1 MVRIMNGKRKS
12 ILDKLYSYDKKNNA
26 YVIEVSL
33 DKYEDIYN
41 EWDPTPFKKRDIE
54 PEFVD
59 YLLDSSYDIP
69 FKYNLDIKLYLPQN
83 KYDERKEKNVKSAL
97 KSYFNYMLDRNKKH
111 LFDTIA
117 RCARSFVIALILLS
131 FCYIVN
137 SSRRGNDLSSVLVEG
152 VGILG
157 WVAMWN
163 VGEEILF
170 KGINKISKRRAIK
183 RLSDAKVEFVYK

>member
-1 MVRIMNGKRKS
+1 MAKKKKS

-41 EWDPTPFKKRDIE
+41 EWDPTPFRKRDIE
-54 PEFVD
+54 PEFMD

-69 FKYNLDIKLYLPQN
+69 YKYNLDIKLYLP
-83 KYDERKEKNVKSAL
+83 KSKEDEKKEKNAKAAM

-111 LFDTIA
+111 LLDSVS
-117 RCARSFVIALILLS
+117 RCARSLVISLILLG
-131 FCYIVN
+131 FYVAT
-137 SSRRGNDLSSVLVEG
+137 SSNNELGELSSVLVEG

-157 WVAMWN
+157 WVAMWH

-170 KGINKISKRRAIK
+170 KGINKITKRKVIK

>member
-1 MVRIMNGKRKS
+1 MRNKKKS

-26 YVIEVSL
+26 YIIEVSL

-41 EWDPTPFKKRDIE
+41 EWDPTPFKRRDIE
-54 PEFVD
+54 PEFMD

-69 FKYNLDIKLYLPQN
+69 HKYNLDIKLYLP
-83 KYDERKEKNVKSAL
+83 KSKEDEKKEKNAKAAM

-111 LFDTIA
+111 LFDSISRCVKSLFISLLLLGFYIA
-117 RCARSFVIALILLS
+117 T
-131 FCYIVN
+131 
-137 SSRRGNDLSSVLVEG
+137 SSESDLGELSSVLIEG

-170 KGINKISKRRAIK
+170 KGINKISKRKIIK